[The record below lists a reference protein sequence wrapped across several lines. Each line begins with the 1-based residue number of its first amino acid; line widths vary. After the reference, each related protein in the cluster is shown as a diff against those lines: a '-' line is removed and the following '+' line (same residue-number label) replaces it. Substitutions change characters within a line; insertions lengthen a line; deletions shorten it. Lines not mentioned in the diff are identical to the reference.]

1 MINKILDATIYFSF
15 DKSGFRRHEKNFES
29 LKKKPYQNKT
39 ILITGGTSG
48 IGLSVAVELYHLGA
62 EVIVTGR
69 DEEKYKQN
77 LSQLDLSTE
86 DINFLH
92 LDLLDFESLPKFIS
106 TVENNIKHIDT
117 FICNAGAMPDKKNLI
132 RSYDSIFASQVVAHY
147 YLIRKFI
154 ERDLIQGGH
163 ISLNSSGGMYPVKL
177 DLSDLTWDKSEYD
190 KVNSYAIAKRSQVIL
205 NEEMASD
212 YPEYLFS
219 CSHPGWVDTPGL
231 KDSLESFWKF
241 AKNRLRSPLEGGD
254 TLVWLAG
261 RDNKLESGKFW
272 FDRKVRSVYLF
283 PFTKEDPQERN
294 KLKELLD
301 KEFHYIDSLN
311 KG

>member
-15 DKSGFRRHEKNFES
+15 DKSGFKRHEKYFEP
-29 LKKKPYQNKT
+29 LKKKPYENKS

-69 DEEKYKQN
+69 DLEKYKKN
-77 LSQLDLSTE
+77 LSDLDLTVD
-86 DINFLH
+86 DISFLH
-92 LDLLDFESLPKFIS
+92 LDLLDFDSLSKFVG
-106 TVENNIKHIDT
+106 TVQRDIKHIDT
-117 FICNAGAMPDKKNLI
+117 FICNAGAMPNEKNLI
-132 RSYDSIFASQVVAHY
+132 RNYDSIFASQVVAHY

-154 ERDLIQGGH
+154 ESDLIHGGH
-163 ISLNSSGGMYPVKL
+163 ISLNASGGMYPVKL
-177 DLSDLTWDKSEYD
+177 DLSDLTWNKSEYD
-190 KVNSYAIAKRSQVIL
+190 KVNSYAIAKRAQVIL
-205 NEEMASD
+205 NEEMAAKYSD
-212 YPEYLFS
+212 QLFS

-241 AKNRLRSPLEGGD
+241 TKDRLRDPVQGAD

-261 RDNKLESGKFW
+261 RGENLESGKFW
-272 FDRKVRSVYLF
+272 FDRRARSTYLF
-283 PFTKEDPQERN
+283 PFTKEDQQERE
-294 KLKELLD
+294 KLKDLLD
-301 KEFHYIDSLN
+301 KEYEYIDSLN